1 MTTVLI
7 VCTGNLCRSPMA
19 EAVLRRRLAAEPARG
34 DWRVGSAGT
43 WATDG
48 LPASENGIEA
58 MRERG
63 LDISSHRSQV
73 VDSRLLSEAD
83 LVLTMTL
90 EHAESLRAE
99 FPGAA
104 GKTFRLTE
112 MAGPPYDVSDP
123 YGRSL
128 AHYRRTADELEDLVE
143 RGFARIVALA
153 RGLGATS
160 PQ

>member
-19 EAVLRRRLAAEPARG
+19 EAFLRRRLAAEPALG

-48 LPASENGIEA
+48 LPASENGTET

-63 LDISSHRSQV
+63 LDISSHRSRV
-73 VDSRLLSEAD
+73 VDSRLLSEVD

-104 GKTFRLTE
+104 RKTFRLTE

-123 YGRSL
+123 YGRSQ
-128 AHYRRTADELEDLVE
+128 AHYRRTADELEDLVG

-160 PQ
+160 PR